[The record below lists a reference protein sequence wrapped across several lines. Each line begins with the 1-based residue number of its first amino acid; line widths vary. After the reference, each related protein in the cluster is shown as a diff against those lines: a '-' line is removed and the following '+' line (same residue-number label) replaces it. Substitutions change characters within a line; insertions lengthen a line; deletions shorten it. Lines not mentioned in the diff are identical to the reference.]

1 MQGFA
6 PCVCYSEDAIR
17 EELLR
22 DDGDKGTVK
31 IDVFNWKSAESE
43 WEFQAKEWV
52 NIYSFKSMINLRE
65 IQSLRTAVILSSLSE
80 RPFQLNYESRGIFD
94 YEVEFLKLV

>member
-1 MQGFA
+1 
-6 PCVCYSEDAIR
+6 
-17 EELLR
+17 
-22 DDGDKGTVK
+22 
-31 IDVFNWKSAESE
+31 
-43 WEFQAKEWV
+43 
-52 NIYSFKSMINLRE
+52 MINLRE